1 MTSPLA
7 RVDLESD
14 VTRGVVTGLAFLVAL
29 ALNLDPQ
36 RRWLAVAVFGGG
48 ALAFFG
54 LAFLASK
61 DESYGVPQLRWYL
74 FAAWGVLLLGVGL
87 STESTVGVAL
97 GAVIAVYAAV
107 RAWLFD
113 ALADGGEDEEDADA
127 YGREGEKAGD
137 SDGGESERAED
148 PDGGEGDE
156 DAVESRERGDEP
168 APDDAS
174 DWSNEDADDEWTGD
188 ALPPHLRPDDGDDS
202 PR

>member
-87 STESTVGVAL
+87 STESTVGVVL
-97 GAVIAVYAAV
+97 GTVIAVYAAV

-113 ALADGGEDEEDADA
+113 ALVDGGEDEEDADA
-127 YGREGEKAGD
+127 
-137 SDGGESERAED
+137 DGGESEKAED
-148 PDGGEGDE
+148 PDGGEGGTDE

-174 DWSNEDADDEWTGD
+174 DWPDEDADDEWTGD